1 MSVARTM
8 CSNTS
13 LNFGEIE
20 KKKKKKEKE
29 ERENELSSWR
39 EAKGRE
45 KYELKAQDKHVELAE
60 LLF

>member
-1 MSVARTM
+1 MSVARTT
-8 CSNTS
+8 CSNAS

-20 KKKKKKEKE
+20 KKKEKE